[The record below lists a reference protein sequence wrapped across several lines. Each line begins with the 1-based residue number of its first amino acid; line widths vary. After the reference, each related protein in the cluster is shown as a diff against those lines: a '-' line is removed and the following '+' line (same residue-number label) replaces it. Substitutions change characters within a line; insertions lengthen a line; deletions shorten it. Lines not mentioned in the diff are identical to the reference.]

1 MYKALPLYFTIL
13 FLNVGNCQEYTEKD
27 LQRKKSNLLFVS
39 KNSVHNCKKNM
50 SLKIK
55 TFKVK
60 KGWGFDIFLDH
71 QKYIHQPNI
80 PAINGEIPFKTKK
93 DALKIAKLMK
103 IKICGNIIPPTITIE
118 EINKLI
124 SKN

>member
-1 MYKALPLYFTIL
+1 MNKIF
-13 FLNVGNCQEYTEKD
+13 
-27 LQRKKSNLLFVS
+27 LLFITNLVLSVGVYQIYTSKDMKS
-39 KNSVHNCKKNM
+39 KNTNLFFSSKYSVDNCNNNM
-50 SLKIK
+50 SIKIK

-60 KGWGFDIFLDH
+60 KGWGFDILLNN

-93 DALKIAKLMK
+93 DALKIAELMK
-103 IKICGNIIPPTITIE
+103 IKICNNIIPPTITIE
-118 EINKLI
+118 EINNLI